1 LQKKYTNIVAIV
13 NDNLEDPRVND
24 EDCSRCVDC
33 KYGYS
38 NGDTNGNEIIFC
50 VKMKEFLYE
59 ETDMIKEYECGDDYC
74 SDFDEGYPR
83 Y

>member
-1 LQKKYTNIVAIV
+1 LEKKYTNVVAIV
-13 NDNLEDPRVND
+13 NDNLADPRANE

-59 ETDMIKEYECGDDYC
+59 ETDMGMIIVLILMKGIQDIDDY
-74 SDFDEGYPR
+74 
-83 Y
+83 